1 MILLGERKMVNF
13 DGFIDLVANDLFRIV
28 DIERNVDVVR
38 VFMFFASSL
47 SFTHNWFGLL
57 FLF

>member
-1 MILLGERKMVNF
+1 MVNF